1 METGDLAATRGSCL
15 PQNSGQQP
23 VIVVVQA
30 PPTNKQQCDEERY
43 QKLLPKKTIMGMSV
57 FMVVAGILSIIIQ
70 VAAIITGVTASYNQ
84 RVQFTEAFIG
94 QGIWCG
100 LFFVITGGLGFAVAK
115 KPSKCK
121 IIALMVFSILSAV
134 MSYPHLYLDATAIA
148 MSAGYWLDLTLVA
161 LFSINAIFALA
172 AGIISIVISG
182 YTCRAVCC
190 PCGAGSTAVQQLPI
204 QMTDLDLT
212 KVIYTTQ
219 TSLNNECQEGAQ
231 QSQPPAYN
239 IVNPVGNQHEDK
251 EYADNSA
258 SDDQINGQYK
268 RF

>member
-43 QKLLPKKTIMGMSV
+43 QKLLPKKTIIGLSV
-57 FMVVAGILSIIIQ
+57 FMVVAGVLSIIIQ
-70 VAAIITGVTASYNQ
+70 IAAIITGVTPSYNW
-84 RVQFTEAFIG
+84 RRWASVAFIG

-100 LFFVITGGLGFAVAK
+100 LFFVINGGLGIAVTK

-134 MSYPHLYLDATAIA
+134 MSYPHLYLDATTIA
-148 MSAGYWLDLTLVA
+148 LSIPDLTLVA
-161 LFSINAIFALA
+161 LYSINAIFALA